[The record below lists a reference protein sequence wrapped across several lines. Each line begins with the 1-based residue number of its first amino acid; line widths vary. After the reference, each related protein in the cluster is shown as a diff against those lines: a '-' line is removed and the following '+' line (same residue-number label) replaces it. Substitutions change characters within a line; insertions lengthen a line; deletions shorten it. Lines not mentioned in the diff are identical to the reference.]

1 MQHASDI
8 RACLTAHQRGGN
20 ECFDLLTH
28 CSLQSL
34 LTKGGGGCE
43 WEWGSGTLCFLSAV
57 KVLSVMENWAGRAKR
72 MWKSSFEGFSKC
84 DFYGYCCLVAKSCPT
99 LLWPHGLYPASL
111 LCLWDFPGKKTGGGC
126 HFLLQRI
133 FPTQGSNPSL
143 LIGQVDTLPLSH
155 QGSPDFYE
163 QRSQSIFSKSLP
175 FLYCDSWVI
184 ILMSFID
191 VAWVLTSKRI

>member
-20 ECFDLLTH
+20 ECFDLLTQ

-34 LTKGGGGCE
+34 LTKGGGVFE

-57 KVLSVMENWAGRAKR
+57 KVLLVTKNWAGRVKR
-72 MWKSSFEGFSKC
+72 VRKSSFEGFSKC
-84 DFYGYCCLVAKSCPT
+84 DFYGYCCLVAKLCPT
-99 LLWPHGLYPASL
+99 LSRPHGLYPASL
-111 LCLWDFPGKKTGGGC
+111 LCLWDFPGKNAGGGC

-143 LIGQVDTLPLSH
+143 LIWQVNSLPLSH
-155 QGSPDFYE
+155 QGRPDFYE

-175 FLYCDSWVI
+175 FLYCDSWVL
-184 ILMSFID
+184 ILSFID
-191 VAWVLTSKRI
+191 VAWVLTSSRI

>member
-43 WEWGSGTLCFLSAV
+43 WERGSGILCFLSAV
-57 KVLSVMENWAGRAKR
+57 KVLPVMENWAGRVKWMR
-72 MWKSSFEGFSKC
+72 KSSFEGFSKC
-84 DFYGYCCLVAKSCPT
+84 DFYGCCCLVAKSCPT
-99 LLWPHGLYPASL
+99 LLRPHGLYPASL

-126 HFLLQRI
+126 HFILQRI
-133 FPTQGSNPSL
+133 FPTQGSNLSL
-143 LIGQVDTLPLSH
+143 LIWQVDSLPLSH
-155 QGSPDFYE
+155 QGSPGFYE
-163 QRSQSIFSKSLP
+163 QKSQSIFSKSLP
-175 FLYCDSWVI
+175 FLYCVTPE
-184 ILMSFID
+184 F
-191 VAWVLTSKRI
+191 

>member
-72 MWKSSFEGFSKC
+72 MRKSSFEGFSKC

-133 FPTQGSNPSL
+133 FPTQGSNPSRRIVGRCFTVWATREALNLAWKVAKTGTLINENDSYL
-143 LIGQVDTLPLSH
+143 LYFKVNIYFNT
-155 QGSPDFYE
+155 F
-163 QRSQSIFSKSLP
+163 
-175 FLYCDSWVI
+175 
-184 ILMSFID
+184 
-191 VAWVLTSKRI
+191 